1 MTHLLTEIR
10 TALEGHY
17 DPSELPTV
25 AKALCC
31 EGLGISDSDYYL
43 RTPLTLSGGQLS
55 WLDQA
60 LRRLQAGE
68 PLQYVLGTAPFGGLA
83 MHVDSRVLIPR
94 PETAELAPL
103 VARLPQQAAV
113 LDVGTGSGCIAISV
127 AKACPALSVVACDVS
142 ADALAVARSN
152 ALTAGAD
159 VRFIQA
165 DVLDVTSAAA
175 ALPRSFTCI
184 VSNPPYIPAMERV
197 LMERRVTDWEPSLA
211 LFVPDHDPLLFY
223 RALARLGRTPVLA
236 EGGWMAV
243 EVNATFAYETA
254 VLFTFYGYEDV
265 RTEHDLYGKP
275 RFVVCR
281 K

>member
-17 DPSELPTV
+17 DADELRTV

-31 EGLGISDSDYYL
+31 EGLGISDIDYYL

-94 PETAELAPL
+94 PETAELVRL

-127 AKACPALSVVACDVS
+127 AKACPALAVVACDVS
-142 ADALAVARSN
+142 ADALAVARAN

-165 DVLDVTSAAA
+165 DVLDVSRAA

-243 EVNATFAYETA
+243 EVNAAFAYETA

>member
-1 MTHLLTEIR
+1 MTRLLTEIR

-17 DPSELPTV
+17 DAGELRTV
-25 AKALCC
+25 TKALCC
-31 EGLGISDSDYYL
+31 EGLGISDGDYYMRSPVSL
-43 RTPLTLSGGQLS
+43 SDGRRT
-55 WLDQA
+55 WLGQA

-68 PLQYVLGTAPFGGLA
+68 PLQYVLGTAPFDGLA

-94 PETAELAPL
+94 PETSGLVRL
-103 VARLPQQAAV
+103 VARLPQQTAV
-113 LDVGTGSGCIAISV
+113 LDVGTGSGCIAVGV
-127 AKACPALSVVACDVS
+127 AKACPAATVVACDVS
-142 ADALAVARSN
+142 ADALAVARAN
-152 ALTAGAD
+152 ARTAGTD
-159 VRFIQA
+159 VRFLQA
-165 DVLDVTSAAA
+165 DVLDVSGTAD
-175 ALPRSFTCI
+175 ALPSGFTCI
-184 VSNPPYIPAMERV
+184 VSNPPYIPLMERV

-236 EGGWMAV
+236 DGGRMAV
-243 EVNATFAYETA
+243 EVNASFAHETA
-254 VLFTFYGYEDV
+254 LLFTLWGYDDV